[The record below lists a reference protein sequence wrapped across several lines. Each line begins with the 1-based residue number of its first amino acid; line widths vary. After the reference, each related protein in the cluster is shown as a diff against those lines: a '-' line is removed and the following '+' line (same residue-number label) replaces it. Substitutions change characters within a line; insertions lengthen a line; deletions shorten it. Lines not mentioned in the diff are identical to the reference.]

1 MKSYKK
7 SILALLFAVVCLS
20 SFFCINVSAVSSIDE
35 AVISAQDDKYT
46 PLYTKAPDSSL
57 RDYSTADEAASRNY
71 QLFYV
76 QTTVLALIAGY
87 LIIFKIKGINHDEK
101 MHRRKKL

>member
-1 MKSYKK
+1 MKSLKK
-7 SILALLFAVVCLS
+7 SIIALLFAVVCLTS
-20 SFFCINVSAVSSIDE
+20 IFCVNVSASSIDE

-57 RDYSTADEAASRNY
+57 RDYSTVDEATSRNY

-87 LIIFKIKGINHDEK
+87 LIIFKVKGINHDEK
-101 MHRRKKL
+101 MHRRKK